1 MRRACKVFSM
11 SWVEQ
16 KGVRLTTT
24 EALIAILG
32 YIGFFTVKRIEKHY
46 IISLNEKSIMS
57 MSRINPFHA
66 YVQ

>member
-1 MRRACKVFSM
+1 M

-32 YIGFFTVKRIEKHY
+32 YIGFFTVKRLPGLLPNY
-46 IISLNEKSIMS
+46 PM
-57 MSRINPFHA
+57 
-66 YVQ
+66 

>member
-1 MRRACKVFSM
+1 M

-32 YIGFFTVKRIEKHY
+32 YIGFFTVKRQIAGTFTKLSNVKLIY
-46 IISLNEKSIMS
+46 Q
-57 MSRINPFHA
+57 F
-66 YVQ
+66 VQH